1 VSTVSVAIAARERK
15 GRMKW
20 LRENA
25 GALAPWVAG
34 LVLSAPLLLAYYPPM
49 TDFPAHEALVA
60 ILRNLGDTTKY
71 PPGLYIHN
79 FGQTQQLFHLTSWLL
94 SYVLPVHLACKL
106 VVAASLVAILVAAS
120 RLAHYLGRTPWGG
133 LLVAPMAMGW
143 TFYWGFVANLT
154 GLACFLFSLP
164 SLDRFAAK
172 PTWRGALVTSGWCAL
187 QYATHEAP
195 LFVLAGYVV
204 ILMVLRAPSLKSAL
218 WGVLPVAVAAA
229 LIVGQAVA
237 QEHLRTRANLQV
249 TAKWFPF
256 SSKLIEIPGLLFVPR
271 RVGIP
276 IVALLAV
283 LEGGVFAVSWKVRP
297 REPRAA
303 LTLRTLRPLLERHR
317 FVVLALACLFLYFAM
332 PAHLNGATHVAERFF
347 PPAAAILLIVGAPR
361 ETAGFPRLTNL
372 VLAAIPLVV
381 VLGGLPQ
388 YAFSTRIDAQL
399 DEVLT
404 HSEPGSAVANLDLNA
419 LTPDMAFHPAMHAT
433 RILSERGGRV
443 LLSFADSSIS
453 PVIIDPKYQW
463 SEALVRNNVHVG
475 LFRPSFDLRR
485 YRYVLLC
492 TFHPTIASLA
502 PVLFSPE
509 AELVATSGPWILM
522 RSKIWDVPLVSPD
535 SRSPHPRPAT
545 LQDRIANLGLPS
557 VGGYQDFD
565 ADSEPPP
572 ATP

>member
-1 VSTVSVAIAARERK
+1 
-15 GRMKW
+15 MKW

-25 GALAPWVAG
+25 ATLAPWVAG
-34 LVLSAPLLLAYYPPM
+34 LVLSAPLLLTYYPPM

-71 PPGLYIHN
+71 PPGLYVHN

-94 SYVLPVHLACKL
+94 SYVLPVHLACKV
-106 VVAASLVAILVAAS
+106 VVAGSLVAILVAAS
-120 RLAHYLGRTPWGG
+120 RLARYLGRTQWAG

-172 PTWRGALVTSGWCAL
+172 PSWRGALVASGWCAL

-204 ILMVLRAPSLKSAL
+204 ILLVLRAPSLKGAL
-218 WGVLPVAVAAA
+218 WGVVPVAVAAA
-229 LIVGQAVA
+229 LIVGQALA

-249 TAKWFPF
+249 TAKWFPL
-256 SSKLIEIPGLLFVPR
+256 SSKLLEIPGLLFVPL
-271 RVGIP
+271 RVGVP
-276 IVALLAV
+276 IVALLAA
-283 LEGGVFAVSWKVRP
+283 LEAGVFAVSWKVRP
-297 REPRAA
+297 RAPRAPS
-303 LTLRTLRPLLERHR
+303 TLRAWLEEHR

-347 PPAAAILLIVGAPR
+347 PPAAAILLIVAAPR

-372 VLAAIPLVV
+372 VLASIPLVV
-381 VLGGLPQ
+381 VLAGLPQ
-388 YAFSTRIDAQL
+388 YAFSTLIDAQL
-399 DEVLT
+399 DEVLA
-404 HSEPGSAVANLDLNA
+404 HIEPGSAVANLDLNA
-419 LTPDMAFHPAMHAT
+419 QSNEMAFHPAMHAT
-433 RILSERGGRV
+433 RVLSARGGRV

-453 PVIIDPKYQW
+453 PIIIDPKYQW

-475 LFRPSFDLRR
+475 LFRPPFDLRR

-492 TFHPTIASLA
+492 TLHPTVASLA

-522 RSKIWDVPLVSPD
+522 RSKIWDIPPLSPD
-535 SRSPHPRPAT
+535 SRSPHPRPET
-545 LQDRIANLGLPS
+545 LQDRIGKLGLPS
-557 VGGYQDFD
+557 VGAYEDFD
-565 ADSEPPP
+565 VDSTTPP
-572 ATP
+572 AAP